1 MLNIFRIFATDA
13 KRIFTNVV
21 AIMVVMGLTVIPCLY
36 AWFNILSN
44 WDPYGPSATGNL
56 PVAVC
61 SEDKGTTVD
70 TIEVNIGS
78 QVIDNL
84 KANNSI
90 HWVFTDSGADAIEGV
105 KKGTYYAALVMDED
119 FSRDMISFLGGD
131 PSHPHMDYYE
141 NEKKNAIAPK
151 ITTTVKTTVQSEV
164 NKTFVGTLA
173 DSILQLSSY
182 AISEDRQQSF
192 TEATVSRMHTL
203 DTDLAT
209 IEAILNSYISLIHT
223 TDSLMAAASSMTDE
237 MDSIIE
243 SGSLAIDSA
252 QSAAEAATNTANTA
266 STMITGSLRKSAT
279 EIRSM
284 SDAVTSLSI
293 KTSASSNTIAA
304 NIAGMKTA
312 LSAIQS
318 AVNQSIATTERI
330 NGGDY
335 SRDIK
340 QVNADFDALNSDLDA
355 IEQAAGKTSYDA
367 STELSAFASD
377 LDVTADNVDALA
389 DTYEQIVEPQMNG
402 MLSSLR
408 SSLDEA
414 EDLLNMSS
422 SSIDSVAGILG
433 NYPAMMGMGTESLEK
448 SRDQVAAMKTALE
461 EMIGKINSATTSE
474 QYQNF
479 LNILHEDPSVIS
491 SFVTSPVDVTE
502 KPVFAVANNGSA
514 TSPFYVVLSIW
525 VGALILIAL
534 IHTNVEHV
542 RGARKIHTYQ
552 EYFGRYLVFFAIG
565 QAQTLLTVLGAIYF
579 CGIQMKHA
587 FLFWFA
593 CSVTSFTFTLLNF
606 SLKYAFGVVG
616 EAISIVLMVIQV
628 AGSGGTFP
636 VEVLPKLYQVLYT
649 YMPFAYGMNACRE
662 CIGGM
667 YGADYWI
674 YLSDLGTWVG
684 ASLFMGLVL
693 SIPMKKLNEMIEE
706 AKSKA
711 DIMA

>member
-44 WDPYGPSATGNL
+44 WDPYGPSSTGNL

-70 TIEVNIGS
+70 SIKVNIGS

-84 KANNSI
+84 KANKTI

-105 KKGTYYAALVMDED
+105 KKGTYYAALVMDQD

-131 PSHPHMDYYE
+131 PTHPHLDYYE

-151 ITTTVKTTVQSEV
+151 ITAKVKTTVQGEV
-164 NKTFVGTLA
+164 NKSFVGTLA
-173 DSILQLSSY
+173 DSVLQISSY

-192 TEATVSRMHTL
+192 ADATISRMHTL

-223 TDSLMAAASSMTDE
+223 TDSLMTAASSMTDE

-252 QSAAEAATNTANTA
+252 QSAAEAASNTANTA
-266 STMITGSLRKSAT
+266 GTMVTGSLRKAAK
-279 EIRSM
+279 EIRAI
-284 SDAVTSLSI
+284 SDAVSDLSI
-293 KTSASSNTIAA
+293 KTSASSSTAAA
-304 NIAGMKTA
+304 NVSGLKTA
-312 LSAIQS
+312 LTAIKS
-318 AVNQSIATTERI
+318 AVNQSIATTERVD
-330 NGGDY
+330 GGDY
-335 SRDIK
+335 SKDIK
-340 QVNADFDALNSDLDA
+340 KVNADFDRLYADLDA
-355 IEQAAGKTSYDA
+355 IEKAADGTSSDA
-367 STELSAFASD
+367 SSELSAFAKD
-377 LDVTADNVDALA
+377 LDTTADNVEALA
-389 DTYEQIVEPQMNG
+389 DTYEQIVEPQMNQ

-414 EDLLNMSS
+414 EDLLNTSS
-422 SSIDSVAGILG
+422 TSIDAVASILG

-448 SRDQVAAMKTALE
+448 SRDQVAEMKTALE
-461 EMIGKINSATTSE
+461 EMIGKMNSATTNE

-479 LNILHEDPSVIS
+479 LDILREDPSIIS
-491 SFVTSPVDVTE
+491 SFITSPVEVTE

-542 RGARKIHTYQ
+542 RGAKKIHTYQ

-565 QAQTLLTVLGAIYF
+565 QAQTLLTVLGAIFF

-587 FLFWFA
+587 FLYWFA

-616 EAISIVLMVIQV
+616 EAVSIVLMVIQV

-667 YGADYWI
+667 YGANYWI
-674 YLSDLGTWVG
+674 YLSGLGTWVG

-693 SIPMKKLNEMIEE
+693 SIPMKRLNEKIED
-706 AKSKA
+706 AKAKA

>member
-1 MLNIFRIFATDA
+1 
-13 KRIFTNVV
+13 
-21 AIMVVMGLTVIPCLY
+21 
-36 AWFNILSN
+36 
-44 WDPYGPSATGNL
+44 
-56 PVAVC
+56 
-61 SEDKGTTVD
+61 
-70 TIEVNIGS
+70 
-78 QVIDNL
+78 
-84 KANNSI
+84 
-90 HWVFTDSGADAIEGV
+90 
-105 KKGTYYAALVMDED
+105 
-119 FSRDMISFLGGD
+119 
-131 PSHPHMDYYE
+131 
-141 NEKKNAIAPK
+141 
-151 ITTTVKTTVQSEV
+151 
-164 NKTFVGTLA
+164 
-173 DSILQLSSY
+173 
-182 AISEDRQQSF
+182 
-192 TEATVSRMHTL
+192 
-203 DTDLAT
+203 
-209 IEAILNSYISLIHT
+209 
-223 TDSLMAAASSMTDE
+223 
-237 MDSIIE
+237 
-243 SGSLAIDSA
+243 
-252 QSAAEAATNTANTA
+252 
-266 STMITGSLRKSAT
+266 
-279 EIRSM
+279 M

-318 AVNQSIATTERI
+318 AVNQSIATTERV

-367 STELSAFASD
+367 STELSAFSSD

-414 EDLLNMSS
+414 EDLLNMSG

-461 EMIGKINSATTSE
+461 EMIGKMNSATTSE

-479 LNILHEDPSVIS
+479 LNILREDPSVIS

-565 QAQTLLTVLGAIYF
+565 QAQTLLTVLGAIFF

-616 EAISIVLMVIQV
+616 EAVSIVLMVIQV

-636 VEVLPKLYQVLYT
+636 VEVLPKLYQVLYG
-649 YMPFAYGMNACRE
+649 YMPFAFGMNACRE

-674 YLSDLGTWVG
+674 YLSGLGTWVG